1 MSEKNEPKLLSS
13 GNPQIPKGE
22 GNAPVQAYV
31 AAMPGWKS
39 EIGRRVDHIVER
51 VFPEVQKAVKWNTP
65 LFGKEDGYFMAMYC
79 YKKCVQLTFMQGTS
93 LEPVPPVASKVE
105 GTRYF
110 NIYEEDELDEARIED
125 WVAQAVR
132 LPGEKL

>member
-39 EIGRRVDHIVER
+39 EIGRRVDRIVER

-65 LFGKEDGYFMAMYC
+65 LFGKEDGYFMGMYC
-79 YKKCVQLTFMQGTS
+79 YKKYVQLTFMQGTS

>member
-1 MSEKNEPKLLSS
+1 MTKKTAPKLLSS

-22 GNAPVQAYV
+22 GNAPVQAYI

-39 EIGRRVDHIVER
+39 AVGQRVDDIVER
-51 VFPEVQKAVKWNTP
+51 VFPEVKKAVKWNTP

-79 YKKCVQLTFMQGTS
+79 YKKYVQLTFMRGTS
-93 LEPVPPVASKVE
+93 LKPVPPVASKVE

-110 NIYEEDELDEARIED
+110 NIYEEDLLDEAQIED
-125 WVAQAVR
+125 WIAQAIM

>member
-51 VFPEVQKAVKWNTP
+51 IFPEVQKAVKWNTP
-65 LFGKEDGYFMAMYC
+65 LFGKEDGYFMGMYC
-79 YKKCVQLTFMQGTS
+79 YKTYVQLTFMQGTS